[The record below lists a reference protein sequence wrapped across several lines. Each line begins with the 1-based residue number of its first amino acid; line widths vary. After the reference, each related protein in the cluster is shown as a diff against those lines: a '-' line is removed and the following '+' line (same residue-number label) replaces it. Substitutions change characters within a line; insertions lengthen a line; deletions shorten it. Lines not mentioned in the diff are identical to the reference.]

1 MNLKLR
7 IIYVMKD
14 LRAKHVLLLLCLL
27 CAARAH
33 ARVNADSMELAIS
46 SAPDT
51 LKVNYLLKLSDNYND
66 SDPKKGIECL
76 NRGYAIAKRI
86 NNPGLIAKV
95 TNQLGNNYYYLGDY
109 EKAVRNFLET
119 LAANEAMKNAEGI
132 ADCLNNIGSVYI
144 AQHDFKKA
152 LEYHFKALKMREEN
166 VKNGIGSKEDIS
178 MSYGNIG
185 QAYYYLNDF
194 TKAMEFYNK
203 SLRIAEDTGN
213 KRRIALMLNNIGS
226 IYAEQKFYDNALAYF
241 RKSLE
246 VQKETDNRQMV
257 AMALNN
263 VAEVYFMKNDFKN
276 AIDFYN
282 QGLVVAKEIGDLDD
296 LKTSYEGLHNCYLG
310 QKDFEKAHEYLTLFY
325 SIKDSIYNSENS
337 AQINEMLARFDTNKK
352 EQEIQ
357 LLQKDQ
363 EIHLFWRNAW
373 IIGCAL
379 IFLVALLLYNR
390 NKVKQKANIALSEQ
404 KKEIELKNSQL
415 ASKNKEVTDSI
426 KYAKHLQLAILPPQQ
441 QVKRLLPDSFILYK
455 PKDIV
460 SGDFYWVEEWGSKIL
475 VAAAD
480 CTGHGVPG
488 AFMSIVGSNLLQQ
501 AVFNYGLSKPCLIL
515 NSLNKN
521 ISNILH
527 QSEETATVRDGM
539 DIALLSIDKTSRIVE
554 FAGAYNPL
562 WLVRN
567 NELIEFAPD
576 KHPVGA
582 FVGEELKQFKN
593 REFESQPGDVLYIFT
608 DGYADQFGGP
618 KGKKFKYSQLKE
630 LLLKISRLE
639 MGEQKNLLNSTIE
652 SWKGQ
657 LEQIDDILIMGIR
670 IS

>member
-1 MNLKLR
+1 MDLKER
-7 IIYVMKD
+7 IMDRMRK
-14 LRAKHVLLLLCLL
+14 LLLLLGLFCNGHLS
-27 CAARAH
+27 
-33 ARVNADSMELAIS
+33 ARVNADSMELVIS

-51 LKVNYLLKLSDNYND
+51 LKVTALLKLSDNYND
-66 SDPKKGIECL
+66 SDPKKGIEIL
-76 NRGYAIAKRI
+76 DRGYAIAKRI
-86 NNPGLIAKV
+86 NNPKLIAKV

-109 EKAVRNFLET
+109 EKAIRNFLET
-119 LAANEAMKNAEGI
+119 LSANEAMKDADGI

-144 AQHDFKKA
+144 EQQDFKKA

-166 VKNGIGSKEDIS
+166 VEKGIGSNEDIS

-185 QAYYYLNDF
+185 QAYYYLGDF
-194 TKAMEFYNK
+194 TKAMEYYNR
-203 SLRIAEDTGN
+203 SLRIAEKIDN

-246 VQKETDNRQMV
+246 VQKQTDNKQMV
-257 AMALNN
+257 SMALNN
-263 VAEVYFMKNDFKN
+263 VAEVYYMKNDYRN
-276 AIDFYN
+276 AVDFYN
-282 QGLVVAKEIGDLDD
+282 QGLSVAKGIGDLDD

-310 QKDFEKAHEYLTLFY
+310 QKDFEKAHKYLSLFY
-325 SIKDSIYNSENS
+325 SIKDSIYNTENS
-337 AQINEMLARFDTNKK
+337 AQINEMLTRFDTNKK
-352 EQEIQ
+352 EQEIL

-363 EIHLFWRNAW
+363 EIHIFWRNAW

-379 IFLVALLLYNR
+379 IFLVALLLFNR
-390 NKVKQKANIALSEQ
+390 NKVKQKANIALSQQ
-404 KKEIELKNSQL
+404 KKEIELKNNQL

-426 KYAKHLQLAILPPQQ
+426 KYAKHLQLAILPPQN
-441 QVKRLLPDSFILYK
+441 QVKRLVPDSFILYK

-460 SGDFYWVEEWGSKIL
+460 SGDFYWVEEWGNQVL

-501 AVFNYGLSKPCLIL
+501 AVFNYGLSKPFLIL
-515 NSLNKN
+515 NNLNKN

-539 DIALLSIDKTSRIVE
+539 DIALLSIHKTSRTIE
-554 FAGAYNPL
+554 FSGAYNPL
-562 WLVRN
+562 WLLRN
-567 NELIEFAPD
+567 GELIEFAAD
-576 KHPVGA
+576 KHPVGV

-593 REFESQPGDVLYIFT
+593 REFESQPGDVLYVFT

-618 KGKKFKYSQLKE
+618 RGKKFKYSQLKE
-630 LLLKISRLE
+630 LLLKISKLE
-639 MGEQKNLLNSTIE
+639 MEEQKNILNSTIE
-652 SWKGQ
+652 AWKGN
-657 LEQIDDILIMGIR
+657 LEQIDDILIIGIR

>member
-1 MNLKLR
+1 
-7 IIYVMKD
+7 
-14 LRAKHVLLLLCLL
+14 LCS
-27 CAARAH
+27 AH
-33 ARVNADSMELAIS
+33 LFARVNADSMELLIHA
-46 SAPDT
+46 APDT
-51 LKVNYLLKLSDNYND
+51 LKVTALLKLSDNYND
-66 SDPKKGIECL
+66 SDPKKGIEYL
-76 NRGYAIAKRI
+76 DRGYAIAKRI
-86 NNPGLIAKV
+86 NNAKLIAKV

-109 EKAVRNFLET
+109 EKAIRNFLET
-119 LAANEAMKNAEGI
+119 LSANEAIKDAEGI

-144 AQHDFKKA
+144 GQQDFKKA
-152 LEYHFKALKMREEN
+152 LEYHLKALKMREEN
-166 VKNGIGSKEDIS
+166 FEKGIGSNEDIS

-185 QAYYYLNDF
+185 QAYYYLADF
-194 TKAMEFYNK
+194 TKAMDYYNK
-203 SLRIAEDTGN
+203 SLRIAEKVGN
-213 KRRIALMLNNIGS
+213 NRRIALMLNNIGS

-246 VQKETDNRQMV
+246 VQKQTDNRQMV

-263 VAEVYFMKNDFKN
+263 VAEVYLMKKEYKN
-276 AIDFYN
+276 AVDFYN
-282 QGLVVAKEIGDLDD
+282 QGLSCAKEIGDLDD

-310 QKDFEKAHEYLTLFY
+310 QKDFEKAHNYLTLFY
-325 SIKDSIYNSENS
+325 SIKDSIYNTENS
-337 AQINEMLARFDTNKK
+337 AQINEMLTRFDTNKK
-352 EQEIQ
+352 EQEIL

-363 EIHLFWRNAW
+363 EIHLFWRNAL

-379 IFLVALLLYNR
+379 IFLVALLLFNR
-390 NKVKQKANIALSEQ
+390 NKVKQKANIALSQQ
-404 KKEIELKNSQL
+404 KKEIELKSNQL
-415 ASKNKEVTDSI
+415 SSKNKEITDSI
-426 KYAKHLQLAILPPQQ
+426 KYAKHLQLAILPPRT
-441 QVKRLLPDSFILYK
+441 QVKRLVPDSFILYK

-460 SGDFYWVEEWGSKIL
+460 SGDFYWVEEWGGQIL

-527 QSEETATVRDGM
+527 QSEETSTVKDGM
-539 DIALLSIDKTSRIVE
+539 DIALLSIHKAKRTIE

-562 WLVRN
+562 WLIRN
-567 NELIEFAPD
+567 GELIEFAAD

-630 LLLKISRLE
+630 LLLKISTLDMEEQRE
-639 MGEQKNLLNSTIE
+639 MLNTTIE
-652 SWKGQ
+652 SWKGN
-657 LEQIDDILIMGIR
+657 LEQIDDILLIGIR